1 MGLHA
6 GRSQWQLPCDSNHRW
21 ISHITLFRAATA
33 KCPSPLGRMSPDD
46 PPLSGH
52 SPSPKLSSGIRSM
65 ESLPCTY
72 RSGADRFSVGHPG
85 TQRIGCGDGWEE
97 LEEQCL
103 SLRWGFPKRGPASS
117 DHLGDDEHLTQSVL
131 NASVRTSGQ
140 TWAFGHG
147 DAGPAVYAFSVDTGC
162 EVRLAVAS
170 LRGTVGLFLL
180 KRIQRLSAR
189 PTREEFRFWGF
200 YPRRRT
206 FGLPL
211 CPSQLHEYT
220 WIASE

>member
-1 MGLHA
+1 
-6 GRSQWQLPCDSNHRW
+6 
-21 ISHITLFRAATA
+21 
-33 KCPSPLGRMSPDD
+33 MSPDD
-46 PPLSGH
+46 PPLSGD
-52 SPSPKLSSGIRSM
+52 SPSPKLASGIRSM
-65 ESLPCTY
+65 ESLPCIY

-85 TQRIGCGDGWEE
+85 TQRIVCGDGWEE

-117 DHLGDDEHLTQSVL
+117 DYLGDDEHLTQSVL
-131 NASVRTSGQ
+131 NASIRTSGQ

-147 DAGPAVYAFSVDTGC
+147 DAGPAVYAFSDDIGC

-170 LRGTVGLFLL
+170 LRGTVGSFLL
-180 KRIQRLSAR
+180 KRIQRLSGR

-200 YPRRRT
+200 YPWRRT

-211 CPSQLHEYT
+211 CRSQLHKYT